1 MEKKKT
7 VIDYSK
13 KDYTIEEYLELER
26 ASDVKH
32 EYYRGEISPMLDYDT
47 RDKSYL
53 DGGELKEPAVDYN
66 KKRYTEEEY
75 LEMERASDVK
85 HEYYQGEIFA
95 MAGAG
100 TSHNVIFSNVFVRAG
115 IQLLNKPCRPY
126 GSDMRINIPENT
138 LYTYPD
144 ISIICGDPIT
154 KDEKKDTAL
163 LPTIIIEILSKSTRD
178 YDLGTKFELYRD
190 IPTLKEYILID
201 SENIGV
207 KTFRINEHNHWE
219 LEEFKSLQEIV
230 MIPTVGVS
238 LAMQDI
244 YNGVSFV

>member
-1 MEKKKT
+1 MEKKEPPENN
-7 VIDYSK
+7 SK
-13 KDYTIEEYLELER
+13 KRYTIEEYLEMER
-26 ASDVKH
+26 ASNVKH
-32 EYYRGEISPMLDYDT
+32 EYYQGEIFPLGAG
-47 RDKSYL
+47 L
-53 DGGELKEPAVDYN
+53 EHNIIKEPAVDYN

-95 MAGAG
+95 MAGASD
-100 TSHNVIFSNVFVRAG
+100 THNIIFVNALGELYS
-115 IQLLNKPCRPY
+115 QLKNKPCRPY

-163 LPTIIIEILSKSTRD
+163 CPAIIIEILSKFTRN

-207 KTFRINEHNHWE
+207 KTFRINAHNHWE
-219 LEEFKSLQEIV
+219 LEEYKSLQETV
-230 MIPTVGVS
+230 MIPTVGLS
-238 LAMQDI
+238 LSLQDI
-244 YNGVSFV
+244 YRGTSLRELVK